1 MARESDLKC
10 LHYSQNI
17 MALKKKKN
25 GELSI
30 TLIMIVKK
38 KFSHMLDYH
47 VSSRGVEPKLNL
59 IIEPI
64 EGAFTEG
71 FTFEKITKELIL

>member
-1 MARESDLKC
+1 
-10 LHYSQNI
+10 
-17 MALKKKKN
+17 
-25 GELSI
+25 
-30 TLIMIVKK
+30 MIVKK

-47 VSSRGVEPKLNL
+47 VSSRGDEPKLKL

>member
-1 MARESDLKC
+1 MFALFTKHHGFKEEKEWRIVYHPDNDRE
-10 LHYSQNI
+10 
-17 MALKKKKN
+17 
-25 GELSI
+25 
-30 TLIMIVKK
+30 K

-47 VSSRGVEPKLNL
+47 VSSRGVEPKLKL